1 MRAVVRIL
9 VACTPVHGHLA
20 PLLRATRELVQRSNE
35 VVVLTGSRFEAAVT
49 ATGARHVPLPA
60 GADYDDRDLD
70 ASFPGRASK
79 RGPAKL
85 NFDVVHLFADPV
97 AHQYRALEELRREFR
112 PAAVLADT
120 AFGGAAVWA
129 LSGVADRPPVVV
141 ANVTFLTLSGRGVP
155 PAGVGLTPMPGPVGR
170 ARDALVRLLA
180 ERVILR
186 SGLAQF
192 NRVFEITAGR
202 RLPGSFFDGP
212 LLADRLLV
220 LTVPSFEYPRVDLPD
235 KVSFVGPMLPS
246 PSEDYGSPGWW
257 SDLDAGMPVVLVTQ
271 GTIDTSDLGRLISP
285 TLAGLAEEDVLVVAT
300 TGGRPPSA
308 VPGPLPGNARVE
320 PFIPYDRLL
329 PKADVMVT
337 NGGYGGVQ
345 YALSHGVPLVVA
357 GEGEDKPDI
366 AARVAWSG
374 AGINLKTGRPSP
386 AKVRGAV
393 RRALNEPSF
402 RGRARALQGKMASYD
417 AVKAVADIL
426 EQVAAGRSPSG

>member
-1 MRAVVRIL
+1 
-9 VACTPVHGHLA
+9 
-20 PLLRATRELVQRSNE
+20 
-35 VVVLTGSRFEAAVT
+35 
-49 ATGARHVPLPA
+49 
-60 GADYDDRDLD
+60 
-70 ASFPGRASK
+70 
-79 RGPAKL
+79 
-85 NFDVVHLFADPV
+85 
-97 AHQYRALEELRREFR
+97 
-112 PAAVLADT
+112 
-120 AFGGAAVWA
+120 
-129 LSGVADRPPVVV
+129 
-141 ANVTFLTLSGRGVP
+141 
-155 PAGVGLTPMPGPVGR
+155 
-170 ARDALVRLLA
+170 
-180 ERVILR
+180 
-186 SGLAQF
+186 
-192 NRVFEITAGR
+192 
-202 RLPGSFFDGP
+202 LPGSFFDGP

-220 LTVPSFEYPRVDLPD
+220 LTVPSFEYPRADLPD

-337 NGGYGGVQ
+337 TGGYGGVQ